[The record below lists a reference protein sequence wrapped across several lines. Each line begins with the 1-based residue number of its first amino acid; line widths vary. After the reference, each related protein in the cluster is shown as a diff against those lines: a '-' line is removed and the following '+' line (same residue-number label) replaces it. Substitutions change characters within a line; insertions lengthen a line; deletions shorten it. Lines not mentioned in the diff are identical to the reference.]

1 MYKIGN
7 STYLKQGNHLVLLY
21 EKSDEIVNIMRE
33 YIVNSLFSNEKCLY
47 IDSEDEKELILNA
60 IDKDLDSRKYLKG
73 EQLIF
78 LDKSKAYSEGGE
90 FMPDKMIEL
99 LKKMSLE
106 AIDEGYEGIA
116 ITGELS
122 WVLKYGDGID
132 RIIEYEW
139 KLNEE
144 IFGKFPVSAICRYNM
159 SRFSDETLINV
170 IQLHPYIIYRG
181 KVNENPFYLPY
192 AAYKEDKISK
202 YQLET
207 WLKNIFN
214 FNSEKDRF
222 IKEIKQSQEEYNA
235 LKEKMTSQIIISM
248 SKLLELHDDYT
259 KGHMENVGKLS
270 RRIAIEMGL
279 AENQVDEA
287 YYVGLIHDI
296 GKTIIPKEILNKKG
310 FLTEEE
316 YNVVKKHP
324 QTGYDI
330 LQESPQM
337 SKISKN
343 ILNHHERWDGKG
355 YPNGLAAEAIPL
367 ISRIL
372 TVADAYDAM
381 IHDRPYRKALS
392 LEEAKLELIKESNRQ
407 FDKNIVDALLSVI
420 K

>member
-1 MYKIGN
+1 MDKIVN

-21 EKSDEIVNIMRE
+21 DKTEEMVNIMRE
-33 YIVNSLFSNEKCLY
+33 YIVNGLLNNEKCLY
-47 IDSEDEKELILNA
+47 VDSDREKELILKA
-60 IDKDLDSRKYLKG
+60 IGKDLDPKKYVEKK
-73 EQLIF
+73 QLIF

-90 FMPDKMIEL
+90 FNPDKMIRL
-99 LKKMSLE
+99 LKKMSLQ

-144 IFGKFPVSAICRYNM
+144 IFGRFPISAICRYNM
-159 SRFSDETLINV
+159 NRFSDDTLINV
-170 IQLHPYIIYRG
+170 IQLHPYIIYKE
-181 KVNENPFYLPY
+181 KVNENPFYLPTE
-192 AAYKEDKISK
+192 AYKQDKISK

-222 IKEIKQSQEEYNA
+222 LKEMRQSQEEYNA

-248 SKLLELHDDYT
+248 SNLLELHDDYT

-270 RRIAIEMGL
+270 KRIAIEMRL
-279 AENQVDEA
+279 SEKQIDEA
-287 YYVGLIHDI
+287 YYAGLIHDI

-310 FLTEEE
+310 VLSKEE
-316 YNVVKKHP
+316 YALVKKHP
-324 QTGYDI
+324 ETGHDI
-330 LQESPQM
+330 LQQSPQM
-337 SKISKN
+337 SEISKN

-355 YPNGLAAEAIPL
+355 YPYGLSGENIPL

-372 TVADAYDAM
+372 TAADAFDAM
-381 IHDRPYRKALS
+381 THDRPYRDALS
-392 LEEAKLELIKESNRQ
+392 IDEAKSELIKGTNSQ
-407 FDKNIVDALLSVI
+407 FDEKVVKALLSVI
-420 K
+420 N

>member
-235 LKEKMTSQIIISM
+235 LKEKMISQIIISM

-287 YYVGLIHDI
+287 YYAGLIHDI